1 MTDIDS
7 LQETPRTVRI
17 LNAAR
22 DEIRGRFERYRET
35 NIDNWEPPPMPDG
48 WVPPR
53 RSIGR

>member
-1 MTDIDS
+1 MTDIDA

-22 DEIRGRFERYRET
+22 DGIRGRFERYRED
-35 NIDNWEPPPMPDG
+35 NIDNWQPAPMPDG

-53 RSIGR
+53 RRIG